1 MSSASKVDEE
11 HHVAEKT
18 RILVLMERTVERR
31 QISVLNVAEQFAL
44 LGTALSLRHVRR
56 GGPKGIMFKL
66 RPEG

>member
-44 LGTALSLRHVRR
+44 LGTCTESAACQER
-56 GGPKGIMFKL
+56 GL
-66 RPEG
+66 